1 MNFDEMNEL
10 YVAYVRKVGERNSLL
25 YNAAHA
31 LASAGAQHWGVPP
44 DWTDDQGRTLPYVFA
59 AAVGQKDHIEP
70 LTPDNAVYEQE
81 VMLFT
86 LAVTLHN
93 TRETDAKAQITI
105 SMAVREYEG
114 GAQFC
119 VTNGD
124 GEAASTWHTGT
135 TRGILLVEGELVAH
149 LA

>member
-10 YVAYVRKVGERNSLL
+10 YVTRERKVGEWKSLL
-25 YNAAHA
+25 YNAAQA
-31 LASAGAQHWGVPP
+31 LAKEGAQHWGMPP
-44 DWTDDQGRTLPYVFA
+44 DCTDDQGRTLPYVFA
-59 AAVGQKDHIEP
+59 AAVGEKDHVEP
-70 LTPDNAVYEQE
+70 LTAANAVCEE
-81 VMLFT
+81 GVMPFRL
-86 LAVTLHN
+86 VIILHD
-93 TRETDAKAQITI
+93 TRETDAKAQITF

-119 VTNGD
+119 VTNAD